1 MADTDNKTIDR
12 LNSLLRGE
20 ISAVETYRQA
30 VEKIDQPEIRTVLE
44 ENQGM
49 HGARAQRL
57 RQRIEQLGG
66 KPSES
71 SGAWGAI
78 AKAAEG
84 AATIGGDKKAI
95 DMLEEGEDRGLEDYR
110 KILDDVDSETA
121 MMIQSELL
129 PGQERTHAVM
139 RSLKHR
145 GNGNM

>member
-1 MADTDNKTIDR
+1 MADTDNKTIDK

-20 ISAVETYRQA
+20 ISAVETYKQA
-30 VEKIDQPEIRTVLE
+30 VEKIDEPGVRNMLE

-49 HGARAQRL
+49 HGMRAQRL

-71 SGAWGAI
+71 SGVWGAL
-78 AKAAEG
+78 AKTVEG
-84 AATIGGDKKAI
+84 AATITGDTNAI
-95 DMLEEGEDRGLEDYR
+95 NMLEEGEDRGLEDYR
-110 KILDDVDSETA
+110 TSLNDVDSETA

-145 GNGNM
+145 RV